1 MRIKKFTSLIIM
13 AALMVITLGLYSQG
27 IAHTAVKASMPLV
40 PIDGAVFILLS
51 IVVVYGAKRMYETE

>member
-1 MRIKKFTSLIIM
+1 M

-27 IAHTAVKASMPLV
+27 IAHTTVKASMPLV